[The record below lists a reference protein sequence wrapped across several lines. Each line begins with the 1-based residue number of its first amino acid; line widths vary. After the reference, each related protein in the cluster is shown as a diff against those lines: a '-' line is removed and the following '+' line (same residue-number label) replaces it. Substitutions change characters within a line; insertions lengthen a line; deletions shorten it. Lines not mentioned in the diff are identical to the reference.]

1 MSNHDD
7 DEAMADA
14 RERLLQIV
22 EALVGPGPLPRF
34 EEALTHPSFANEVDA
49 PDNQRLEFL
58 GDAVLGLCV
67 AESLVR
73 MDPLADEGKLTR
85 MRAALVNSQAL
96 AAWARSVDLGQ
107 CMAFGRGAN
116 LSSERQR
123 TNVLADATEA
133 LVAAVYEERGLGGAR
148 SLVADMVRES
158 LAQIERLDVRDPK
171 SELQERVQAAG
182 HPAPTYRLVET
193 RGLPHDPRF
202 VVDVIVADA
211 AIARGEG
218 SSKRV
223 AERAAATAALA
234 AWTPDGERAAVFN
247 SAERSS

>member
-1 MSNHDD
+1 MSSHDD
-7 DEAMADA
+7 DGAMAEA
-14 RERLLQIV
+14 RERLLRIV

-34 EEALTHPSFANEVDA
+34 EEALTHPSFANEVDV

-67 AESLVR
+67 AETLVR
-73 MDPLADEGKLTR
+73 MDPIADEGKLTR

-133 LVAAVYEERGLGGAR
+133 LVAAVYEERGLAGAE
-148 SLVADMVRES
+148 SLVADMVES
-158 LAQIERLDVRDPK
+158 LAQIDRLDVRDPK
-171 SELQERVQAAG
+171 SELRDTSPG
-182 HPAPTYRLVET
+182 GRSS
-193 RGLPHDPRF
+193 LPPRI
-202 VVDVIVADA
+202 DW
-211 AIARGEG
+211 
-218 SSKRV
+218 SK
-223 AERAAATAALA
+223 
-234 AWTPDGERAAVFN
+234 PAVFPTI
-247 SAERSS
+247 RSSSSM